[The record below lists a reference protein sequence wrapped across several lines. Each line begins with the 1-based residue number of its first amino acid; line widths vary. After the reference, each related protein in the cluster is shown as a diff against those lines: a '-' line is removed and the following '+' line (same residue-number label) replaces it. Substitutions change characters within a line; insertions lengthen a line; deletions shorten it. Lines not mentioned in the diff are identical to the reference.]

1 MKGVTLAL
9 ATEETDLGVTI
20 DEELKFHKHVA
31 AAIKKY
37 SRMFGLIRAIFAC
50 LDGVTVPRLFTTP
63 IRPDLEYGNIIW
75 SPRFKVDSVKV
86 ENVQSIATK
95 LIQNLRHVP
104 YEDRLMTL
112 KLPSPKY
119 R

>member
-1 MKGVTLAL
+1 MKGVTPAV
-9 ATEETDLGVTI
+9 AIEEK
-20 DEELKFHKHVA
+20 KF
-31 AAIKKY
+31 
-37 SRMFGLIRAIFAC
+37 SRMLGLIRTTFTC
-50 LDGVTVPRLFTTP
+50 FNEVTVPRLFTTLV
-63 IRPDLEYGNIIW
+63 RPHLGYGNIIW